1 MQDGWYFSGSRV
13 ADRGSRRMALFTS
26 MTIDRRRS
34 KHMPPL
40 GHLVPS
46 PERPRNGPPAR
57 QEFPESH
64 DVFRAEFPDVGRSR
78 MRGLPY
84 YPSLYFFPTSPLA
97 RHPRIRR
104 HTKWAALLRVLCRA
118 PRLPLRLLL
127 RNVRP
132 QWHTS
137 CLST

>member
-1 MQDGWYFSGSRV
+1 
-13 ADRGSRRMALFTS
+13 

-46 PERPRNGPPAR
+46 PERPRDGAPVR

-84 YPSLYFFPTSPLA
+84 YPYLYFFPTSPQSGRPESAATGNGRRSRGYSVARLVSHSGFCFVSLA
-97 RHPRIRR
+97 PNGIH
-104 HTKWAALLRVLCRA
+104 LV
-118 PRLPLRLLL
+118 
-127 RNVRP
+127 
-132 QWHTS
+132 
-137 CLST
+137 